1 MKKLGLPL
9 ALLGVSV
16 ALIGCQLFEKRD
28 SSTPPPVSQT
38 ESSAPSV
45 RSEGQVSA
53 EGLACSLC
61 VCNKFEPQSDDPAT
75 CRMCAHPASAHTRRP

>member
-28 SSTPPPVSQT
+28 STTPPPVSQA
-38 ESSAPSV
+38 ESSAPV
-45 RSEGQVSA
+45 VQPA
-53 EGLACSLC
+53 ESHAPVDALACSLC
-61 VCNKFEPQSDDPAT
+61 VCSKFEPQSDAPAT
-75 CRMCAHPASAHTRRP
+75 CRMCGHPASAHTRR